1 MSLFGALFA
10 GVSGLNANAH
20 AMGMISDNI
29 ANVNTVG
36 YKGVDARFSTLV
48 TEAAT
53 ATRHTPG
60 GVNSSP
66 LTNFTR
72 QGLMQSSSSPTD
84 IGIAGSGFFVV
95 NELAAPTNT
104 TGTYMFTRAG
114 SFTPDKNG
122 NLRNAAGL
130 YLQGWTVDAQGNI
143 PANRSDLTAL
153 TTVNVT
159 GLTGTA
165 EPTTAVTLQ
174 ANVSERS
181 GSSSGRYLRSD
192 RG

>member
-53 ATRHTPG
+53 STRHTPG

-66 LTNFTR
+66 LTNFSR

-84 IGIAGSGFFVV
+84 IGIAGNGFFVV
-95 NELAAPTNT
+95 NEFSTPTNT
-104 TGTYMFTRAG
+104 TGQYMFTRAG
-114 SFTPDKNG
+114 SFTP
-122 NLRNAAGL
+122 
-130 YLQGWTVDAQGNI
+130 
-143 PANRSDLTAL
+143 
-153 TTVNVT
+153 
-159 GLTGTA
+159 
-165 EPTTAVTLQ
+165 E
-174 ANVSERS
+174 
-181 GSSSGRYLRSD
+181 SGR
-192 RG
+192 